1 MTAQKDL
8 WELYHDHLGLVHAVD
23 PSEIWV
29 RTSTED
35 RTMQVAGAMLAA
47 MDPLVAGLPWPVYT
61 QPASA
66 RSRSRPSAMSALF
79 NDLYRQPD

>member
-1 MTAQKDL
+1 MIGITQKDL
-8 WELYHDHLGLVHAVD
+8 WELYHDHLGLIRAVD

-47 MDPLVAGLPWPVYT
+47 MDPLVAGQPWPVYT
-61 QPASA
+61 QPASVCPC
-66 RSRSRPSAMSALF
+66 SRLSAML
-79 NDLYRQPD
+79 NDLTHRPD